1 MEDENNNIYD
11 EIQGLNEEEKTMK
24 KNTSK
29 KALTK
34 NSNSKS
40 KDTSKNNIP
49 NQLSQTTEGN
59 HLFVAKPRDLSYFNQ
74 FSGFFNTKFN
84 LTSFKKEREESRS
97 ASKSPK
103 IRLPHQIRGNGIP
116 KTLTERFKF
125 LKDTFEN
132 EKFKKAYEKCPKRN
146 ESSLEDFCEY
156 IVNYSKKN
164 TVINAIFLAY
174 YYICHEIKYDSD
186 YKEKFEDFKDFK
198 IAQQAENV
206 YESGLGLSLGFTNL
220 FETIMKKLDVRFR
233 HIEGYCKYLPRD
245 NSDFINNLY
254 STKKNN
260 NKNNNISLTM
270 YNNSTNTSS
279 ILNSSKFMNSNKFF
293 DYYEPETEN
302 IYDYINHCWDS
313 IWYKGEWYLVDTL
326 FGSGSIEIE
335 DKIAGPNQITSK
347 DPNENF
353 NLFYILIWP
362 NLLINS
368 HFPAEDNWQLTDK
381 IITFKQ
387 FLNKF
392 IVDYPKFYKGVFE
405 YNVDLL
411 THKEPFIQITNKDNL
426 IIKLKIPNY
435 IIEGNLYS
443 PATGQK
449 VSEIKFNYEQKD
461 KIFTFEP
468 IFPKIGDYILR
479 VSLRAINSTDLSYRP
494 LFDYRIRVINT
505 TLFNYFNK
513 YNTKLISHRYD
524 KERPFD
530 DILPKI
536 GNRNPN
542 MNTNYN
548 INRIVT
554 DYKKIFPSKSIKR
567 VCYDNEGFYLLE
579 PRSGFIRKGVVTK
592 FRVRIKGAS
601 NASILDGHKLIN
613 LKRKEDDVYEG
624 QKMLETDNV
633 SICCLRGKNVFTE
646 VFKFR
651 PRKNKYELSHSQG
664 VNHSTIFKK
673 A

>member
-270 YNNSTNTSS
+270 YNNSTNKSS

-326 FGSGSIEIE
+326 FGSGSVEIE
-335 DKIAGPNQITSK
+335 DKIAGPNQIASK

-426 IIKLKIPNY
+426 VIKLKIPNY

-542 MNTNYN
+542 MNSNFN
-548 INRIVT
+548 MNRIVT

-579 PRSGFIRKGVVTK
+579 PRSGFIRKGAVTK
-592 FRVRIKGAS
+592 FRFRIKGAS

-613 LKRKEDDVYEG
+613 LKRKEDDIYEG

>member
-40 KDTSKNNIP
+40 KDASKNNIP

-186 YKEKFEDFKDFK
+186 YKEKFEEFKDFK

-313 IWYKGEWYLVDTL
+313 IWYKGEWYLVGTL
-326 FGSGSIEIE
+326 FGSGSVEIE

-426 IIKLKIPNY
+426 VIKLKIPNY

-542 MNTNYN
+542 LNTNYN

>member
-1 MEDENNNIYD
+1 MEDENNNIYN
-11 EIQGLNEEEKTMK
+11 EIEGLNEEEKTMK

-29 KALTK
+29 NTLTK
-34 NSNSKS
+34 NSNSKN
-40 KDTSKNNIP
+40 KDSSKNNIP
-49 NQLSQTTEGN
+49 NQLSQTVEGN

-116 KTLTERFKF
+116 KTVTERFKF

-146 ESSLEDFCEY
+146 ESTLDDFCDY

-164 TVINAIFLAY
+164 TVISAIFLAY
-174 YYICHEIKYDSD
+174 YYICHEIKYDYD
-186 YKEKFEDFKDFK
+186 YKEKFEDFKEFK

-206 YESGLGLSLGFTNL
+206 YESGLGLSLGFSNI
-220 FETIMKKLDVRFR
+220 FETILKKLDVRFR

-245 NSDFINNLY
+245 NSDFINNLN

-260 NKNNNISLTM
+260 NKNNISLTM

-279 ILNSSKFMNSNKFF
+279 ILNSSKFMNNNKFF

-313 IWYKGEWYLVDTL
+313 FWYKGEWYLVDTL
-326 FGSGSIEIE
+326 FGSGSVEIE
-335 DKIAGPNQITSK
+335 DKIAGPNQIASK

-368 HFPAEDNWQLTDK
+368 HYPAEDNWQLTDK

-426 IIKLKIPNY
+426 VIKLKVPNY

-449 VSEIKFNYEQKD
+449 VSEVKFGYEQKE

-494 LFDYRIRVINT
+494 LFDYRIKVINT
-505 TLFNYFNK
+505 SLFNYFNK

-579 PRSGFIRKGVVTK
+579 PRSGFIRKGAVTK

-651 PRKNKYELSHSQG
+651 PRKNKYDLSHSQG
-664 VNHSTIFKK
+664 VNHTIVDKK

>member
-1 MEDENNNIYD
+1 MEDENNNLYS

-24 KNTSK
+24 KNISK
-29 KALTK
+29 NTLTK
-34 NSNSKS
+34 NSNSKT
-40 KDTSKNNIP
+40 KDTNKNIIP

-97 ASKSPK
+97 RSKSPK

-116 KTLTERFKF
+116 KTITERFKF

-146 ESSLEDFCEY
+146 ESSLEDFCDY

-174 YYICHEIKYDSD
+174 YFICHEIRYDSD
-186 YKEKFEDFKDFK
+186 YKEKFEDFKEFK

-206 YESGLGLSLGFTNL
+206 YESGLGLSLGFSNI
-220 FETIMKKLDVRFR
+220 FETILKKLDVRFR

-245 NSDFINNLY
+245 NSDFINNLS

-260 NKNNNISLTM
+260 NKNNISLTM

-279 ILNSSKFMNSNKFF
+279 ILNSSKFMNNNKFF

-313 IWYKGEWYLVDTL
+313 FWYKGEWYLVDPL
-326 FGSGSIEIE
+326 FGSGSVEIE
-335 DKIAGPNQITSK
+335 DKIAGPNQIASK

-353 NLFYILIWP
+353 NIFYILIWP

-368 HFPAEDNWQLTDK
+368 HYPAEDNWQLTDK

-411 THKEPFIQITNKDNL
+411 THKEPFIQITNKDSL
-426 IIKLKIPNY
+426 IIRLKVPNY
-435 IIEGNLYS
+435 IIEGNLYN

-449 VSEIKFNYEQKD
+449 VSEVKFSYEQKE

-468 IFPKIGDYILR
+468 IFPKVGDYILR
-479 VSLRAINSTDLSYRP
+479 VNLRAINSTDLSYRP
-494 LFDYRIRVINT
+494 LFDYRIKVINT
-505 TLFNYFNK
+505 SLFNYFNK

-536 GNRNPN
+536 GNRQPN
-542 MNTNYN
+542 MSNNFN

-567 VCYDNEGFYLLE
+567 VCYDNEGFYLFE
-579 PRSGFIRKGVVTK
+579 PRSGFIRKGAVTK

-651 PRKNKYELSHSQG
+651 PRKNKYDLSHSQG
-664 VNHSTIFKK
+664 VTHTTVDKK

>member
-1 MEDENNNIYD
+1 M
-11 EIQGLNEEEKTMK
+11 
-24 KNTSK
+24 
-29 KALTK
+29 
-34 NSNSKS
+34 
-40 KDTSKNNIP
+40 
-49 NQLSQTTEGN
+49 SQTTEGN

-270 YNNSTNTSS
+270 YNNSTNSSS

-293 DYYEPETEN
+293 Q
-302 IYDYINHCWDS
+302 
-313 IWYKGEWYLVDTL
+313 
-326 FGSGSIEIE
+326 
-335 DKIAGPNQITSK
+335 KIQM
-347 DPNENF
+347 
-353 NLFYILIWP
+353 
-362 NLLINS
+362 
-368 HFPAEDNWQLTDK
+368 K
-381 IITFKQ
+381 ISTC
-387 FLNKF
+387 F
-392 IVDYPKFYKGVFE
+392 IF
-405 YNVDLL
+405 
-411 THKEPFIQITNKDNL
+411 
-426 IIKLKIPNY
+426 
-435 IIEGNLYS
+435 
-443 PATGQK
+443 
-449 VSEIKFNYEQKD
+449 
-461 KIFTFEP
+461 
-468 IFPKIGDYILR
+468 
-479 VSLRAINSTDLSYRP
+479 
-494 LFDYRIRVINT
+494 
-505 TLFNYFNK
+505 
-513 YNTKLISHRYD
+513 
-524 KERPFD
+524 
-530 DILPKI
+530 
-536 GNRNPN
+536 
-542 MNTNYN
+542 
-548 INRIVT
+548 
-554 DYKKIFPSKSIKR
+554 
-567 VCYDNEGFYLLE
+567 
-579 PRSGFIRKGVVTK
+579 
-592 FRVRIKGAS
+592 
-601 NASILDGHKLIN
+601 
-613 LKRKEDDVYEG
+613 
-624 QKMLETDNV
+624 
-633 SICCLRGKNVFTE
+633 
-646 VFKFR
+646 
-651 PRKNKYELSHSQG
+651 
-664 VNHSTIFKK
+664 
-673 A
+673 

>member
-326 FGSGSIEIE
+326 FGSGSVEIE
-335 DKIAGPNQITSK
+335 DKIAGPNQIASK

-426 IIKLKIPNY
+426 VIKLKIPNY

-542 MNTNYN
+542 LNTNYN
-548 INRIVT
+548 INRIVS

>member
-260 NKNNNISLTM
+260 NKNNISLTM

-326 FGSGSIEIE
+326 FGSGSVEIE
-335 DKIAGPNQITSK
+335 DKIAGPNQIASK

-426 IIKLKIPNY
+426 VIKLKIPNY

-542 MNTNYN
+542 LNTNYN

>member
-1 MEDENNNIYD
+1 MEDENNNIYN
-11 EIQGLNEEEKTMK
+11 EIEGLNEEEKTMK

-29 KALTK
+29 NTLSK
-34 NSNSKS
+34 NSNSKN
-40 KDTSKNNIP
+40 KDSSKNNIP
-49 NQLSQTTEGN
+49 NQLSQTVEGN

-116 KTLTERFKF
+116 KTVTERFKF

-146 ESSLEDFCEY
+146 ESTLDDFCDY

-164 TVINAIFLAY
+164 TVISAIFLAY
-174 YYICHEIKYDSD
+174 YYICHEIKYDYD
-186 YKEKFEDFKDFK
+186 YKEKFEDFKEFK

-206 YESGLGLSLGFTNL
+206 YESGLGLSLGFSNI
-220 FETIMKKLDVRFR
+220 FETILKKLDVRFR

-245 NSDFINNLY
+245 NSDFINNLN

-260 NKNNNISLTM
+260 NKNNISLTM

-279 ILNSSKFMNSNKFF
+279 ILNSSKFMNNNKFF

-313 IWYKGEWYLVDTL
+313 FWYKGEWYLVDTL
-326 FGSGSIEIE
+326 FGSGSVEIE
-335 DKIAGPNQITSK
+335 DKIAGPNQIASK

-368 HFPAEDNWQLTDK
+368 HYPAEDNWQLTDK

-411 THKEPFIQITNKDNL
+411 THKEPFIKITNKDNL
-426 IIKLKIPNY
+426 VIKLKVPNY

-449 VSEIKFNYEQKD
+449 VSEVKFGYEQKE

-494 LFDYRIRVINT
+494 LFDYRIKVINT
-505 TLFNYFNK
+505 SLFNYFNK

-579 PRSGFIRKGVVTK
+579 PRSGFIRKGAVTK

-651 PRKNKYELSHSQG
+651 PRKNKYDLSHSQG
-664 VNHSTIFKK
+664 VNHTIVDKK

>member
-326 FGSGSIEIE
+326 FGSGSVEIE
-335 DKIAGPNQITSK
+335 DKIAGPNQIAPK

-426 IIKLKIPNY
+426 VIKLKIPNY

-542 MNTNYN
+542 LNTNYN
-548 INRIVT
+548 INRIVS

>member
-1 MEDENNNIYD
+1 MEDENNNIYN

-29 KALTK
+29 NTLTK
-34 NSNSKS
+34 NSNSKN
-40 KDTSKNNIP
+40 KDSSKNNIP
-49 NQLSQTTEGN
+49 NQLSQTVEGN

-116 KTLTERFKF
+116 KTVTERFKF
-125 LKDTFEN
+125 LKNTFEN

-146 ESSLEDFCEY
+146 ESTLDDFCDY

-164 TVINAIFLAY
+164 TVISAIFLAY
-174 YYICHEIKYDSD
+174 YYICHEIKYDYD
-186 YKEKFEDFKDFK
+186 YKEKFEDFKEFK

-206 YESGLGLSLGFTNL
+206 YESGLGLSLGFSNI
-220 FETIMKKLDVRFR
+220 FETILKKLDVRFR

-245 NSDFINNLY
+245 NSDFINNLN

-260 NKNNNISLTM
+260 NKNNISLTM

-279 ILNSSKFMNSNKFF
+279 ILNSSKFMNNNKFF

-313 IWYKGEWYLVDTL
+313 FWYKGEWYLVDTL
-326 FGSGSIEIE
+326 FGSGSVEIE
-335 DKIAGPNQITSK
+335 DKIAGPNQIASK

-368 HFPAEDNWQLTDK
+368 HYPAEDNWQLTDK

-411 THKEPFIQITNKDNL
+411 THKEPFVQITNKDNL
-426 IIKLKIPNY
+426 VIKLKVPNY

-443 PATGQK
+443 PSTGQK
-449 VSEIKFNYEQKD
+449 VSEVKFGYEQKE

-494 LFDYRIRVINT
+494 LFDYRIKVINT
-505 TLFNYFNK
+505 SLFNYFNK

-579 PRSGFIRKGVVTK
+579 PRSGFIRKGAVTK

-651 PRKNKYELSHSQG
+651 PRKNKYDLSHSQG
-664 VNHSTIFKK
+664 VNHTIVDKK

>member
-186 YKEKFEDFKDFK
+186 YKEKFEEFKDFK

-326 FGSGSIEIE
+326 FGSGSVEIE

-542 MNTNYN
+542 LNTNYN
-548 INRIVT
+548 INRIVS

>member
-592 FRVRIKGAS
+592 FRFRIKGAS

-613 LKRKEDDVYEG
+613 LKKKEDDVYEG

-664 VNHSTIFKK
+664 VNHINVDKK
-673 A
+673 V

>member
-326 FGSGSIEIE
+326 FGSGSVEIE
-335 DKIAGPNQITSK
+335 DKIAGPNQIASK

-426 IIKLKIPNY
+426 VIKLKIPNY

-542 MNTNYN
+542 LNTNYN
-548 INRIVT
+548 INRIVS

-592 FRVRIKGAS
+592 FRVKIKGAS

>member
-1 MEDENNNIYD
+1 MEDENNNIYN
-11 EIQGLNEEEKTMK
+11 EIEGLNEEEKTMK

-29 KALTK
+29 NTLSK
-34 NSNSKS
+34 NSNSKN
-40 KDTSKNNIP
+40 KDSSKNNIP
-49 NQLSQTTEGN
+49 NQLSQTVEGN

-116 KTLTERFKF
+116 KTVTERFKF

-146 ESSLEDFCEY
+146 ESTLDDFCDY

-164 TVINAIFLAY
+164 TVISAIFLAY
-174 YYICHEIKYDSD
+174 YYICHEIKYDYD
-186 YKEKFEDFKDFK
+186 YKEKFEDFKEFK

-206 YESGLGLSLGFTNL
+206 YESGLGLSLGFSNI
-220 FETIMKKLDVRFR
+220 FETILKKLDVRFR

-245 NSDFINNLY
+245 NSDFINNLN

-260 NKNNNISLTM
+260 NKNNISLTM

-279 ILNSSKFMNSNKFF
+279 ILNSSKFMNNNKFF

-313 IWYKGEWYLVDTL
+313 FWYKGEWYLVDTL
-326 FGSGSIEIE
+326 FGSGSVEIE
-335 DKIAGPNQITSK
+335 DKIAGPNQIASK

-368 HFPAEDNWQLTDK
+368 HYPAEDNWQLTDK

-411 THKEPFIQITNKDNL
+411 THKEPFIKISNKDNL
-426 IIKLKIPNY
+426 VIKLKVPNY

-449 VSEIKFNYEQKD
+449 VSEVKFGYEQKE

-494 LFDYRIRVINT
+494 LFDYRIKVINT
-505 TLFNYFNK
+505 SLFNYFNK

-579 PRSGFIRKGVVTK
+579 PRSGFIRKGAVTK

-651 PRKNKYELSHSQG
+651 PRKNKYDLSHSQG
-664 VNHSTIFKK
+664 VNHTIVDKK

>member
-245 NSDFINNLY
+245 NSDFISNLY

-326 FGSGSIEIE
+326 FGSGSVEIE

-426 IIKLKIPNY
+426 VIKLKIPNY

-542 MNTNYN
+542 LNTNYN

>member
-326 FGSGSIEIE
+326 FGSGSVEIE
-335 DKIAGPNQITSK
+335 DKIAGPNQIASK

-426 IIKLKIPNY
+426 VIKLKIPNY

-542 MNTNYN
+542 LNTNYN
-548 INRIVT
+548 INRIVS

-592 FRVRIKGAS
+592 FRFRIKGAS

>member
-186 YKEKFEDFKDFK
+186 YKEKFEEFKDFK

-326 FGSGSIEIE
+326 FGSGSVEIE

-426 IIKLKIPNY
+426 VIKLKIPNY

-542 MNTNYN
+542 LNTNYN

-579 PRSGFIRKGVVTK
+579 PKSGFIRKGVVTK

>member
-326 FGSGSIEIE
+326 FGSGSVEIE

-426 IIKLKIPNY
+426 VIKLKIPNY

-443 PATGQK
+443 PTTGQK

-542 MNTNYN
+542 LNTNYN

>member
-1 MEDENNNIYD
+1 MEDENNNIYN
-11 EIQGLNEEEKTMK
+11 EIEGLNEEEKTMK
-24 KNTSK
+24 KNSSK
-29 KALTK
+29 NTLSK
-34 NSNSKS
+34 NSNSKN
-40 KDTSKNNIP
+40 KDSSKNNIP
-49 NQLSQTTEGN
+49 NQLSQTVEGN

-116 KTLTERFKF
+116 KTVTERFKF

-146 ESSLEDFCEY
+146 ESTLDDFCDY

-164 TVINAIFLAY
+164 TVISAIFLAY
-174 YYICHEIKYDSD
+174 YYICHEIKYDYD
-186 YKEKFEDFKDFK
+186 YKEKFEDFKEFK

-206 YESGLGLSLGFTNL
+206 YESGLGLSLGFSNI
-220 FETIMKKLDVRFR
+220 FETILKKLDVRFR

-245 NSDFINNLY
+245 NSDFINNLN

-260 NKNNNISLTM
+260 NKNNISLTM

-279 ILNSSKFMNSNKFF
+279 ILNSSKFMNNNKFF

-313 IWYKGEWYLVDTL
+313 FWYKGEWYLVDTL
-326 FGSGSIEIE
+326 FGSGSVEIE
-335 DKIAGPNQITSK
+335 DKIAGPNQIASK

-368 HFPAEDNWQLTDK
+368 HYPAEDNWQLTDK

-411 THKEPFIQITNKDNL
+411 THKEPFIKISNKDNL
-426 IIKLKIPNY
+426 VIKLKVPNY

-449 VSEIKFNYEQKD
+449 VSEVKFGYEQKE

-494 LFDYRIRVINT
+494 LFDYRIKVINT
-505 TLFNYFNK
+505 SLFNYFNK

-579 PRSGFIRKGVVTK
+579 PRSGFIRKGAVTK

-651 PRKNKYELSHSQG
+651 PRKNKYDLSHSQG
-664 VNHSTIFKK
+664 VNHTIVDKK

>member
-186 YKEKFEDFKDFK
+186 YKEKFEEFKDFK

-326 FGSGSIEIE
+326 FGSGSVEIE
-335 DKIAGPNQITSK
+335 DKIAGPNQIASK

-426 IIKLKIPNY
+426 VIKLKIPNY

-542 MNTNYN
+542 LNTNYN

>member
-326 FGSGSIEIE
+326 FGSGSVEIE
-335 DKIAGPNQITSK
+335 DKIAGPNQIASK

-426 IIKLKIPNY
+426 VIKLKIPNY

-542 MNTNYN
+542 LNTNYN

>member
-326 FGSGSIEIE
+326 FGSGSVEIE

-426 IIKLKIPNY
+426 VIKLKIPNY

-542 MNTNYN
+542 LNTNYN

>member
-40 KDTSKNNIP
+40 KDASKNNIP

-116 KTLTERFKF
+116 KTLKERFKF

-326 FGSGSIEIE
+326 FGSGSVEIE
-335 DKIAGPNQITSK
+335 DKIAGPNQIASK

-426 IIKLKIPNY
+426 VIKLKIPNY

-479 VSLRAINSTDLSYRP
+479 VSLRAINSTDLSYHP

-542 MNTNYN
+542 LNTNYN

>member
-1 MEDENNNIYD
+1 
-11 EIQGLNEEEKTMK
+11 
-24 KNTSK
+24 
-29 KALTK
+29 
-34 NSNSKS
+34 
-40 KDTSKNNIP
+40 
-49 NQLSQTTEGN
+49 
-59 HLFVAKPRDLSYFNQ
+59 
-74 FSGFFNTKFN
+74 
-84 LTSFKKEREESRS
+84 
-97 ASKSPK
+97 
-103 IRLPHQIRGNGIP
+103 
-116 KTLTERFKF
+116 
-125 LKDTFEN
+125 
-132 EKFKKAYEKCPKRN
+132 
-146 ESSLEDFCEY
+146 
-156 IVNYSKKN
+156 
-164 TVINAIFLAY
+164 
-174 YYICHEIKYDSD
+174 
-186 YKEKFEDFKDFK
+186 
-198 IAQQAENV
+198 
-206 YESGLGLSLGFTNL
+206 
-220 FETIMKKLDVRFR
+220 
-233 HIEGYCKYLPRD
+233 
-245 NSDFINNLY
+245 
-254 STKKNN
+254 
-260 NKNNNISLTM
+260 
-270 YNNSTNTSS
+270 
-279 ILNSSKFMNSNKFF
+279 MNSNKFF

-326 FGSGSIEIE
+326 FGSGSVEIE
-335 DKIAGPNQITSK
+335 DKIAGPNQIASK

-542 MNTNYN
+542 LNTNYN
-548 INRIVT
+548 INRIVS

>member
-40 KDTSKNNIP
+40 KDASKNNIP

-260 NKNNNISLTM
+260 NKNNISLTM

-326 FGSGSIEIE
+326 FGSGSVEIE
-335 DKIAGPNQITSK
+335 DKIAGPNQIASK

-426 IIKLKIPNY
+426 VIKLKIPNY

-542 MNTNYN
+542 LNTNYN
-548 INRIVT
+548 INRIVS

>member
-1 MEDENNNIYD
+1 MEDENNNIYN

-29 KALTK
+29 NTLTK
-34 NSNSKS
+34 NSNSKT
-40 KDTSKNNIP
+40 KETSKNNIP
-49 NQLSQTTEGN
+49 NQLSQTVEDN
-59 HLFVAKPRDLSYFNQ
+59 HLFVAKPRDLSYFSQ

-84 LTSFKKEREESRS
+84 LTAFKKEREESRS

-116 KTLTERFKF
+116 KTITERFKF

-146 ESSLEDFCEY
+146 ESSLEDFCDY
-156 IVNYSKKN
+156 IVSYSKKN
-164 TVINAIFLAY
+164 TIINAIFLAY
-174 YYICHEIKYDSD
+174 YFICHEIKYDYD
-186 YKEKFEDFKDFK
+186 YKEKFEDFKEFK

-206 YESGLGLSLGFTNL
+206 YESGLGLSLGFSNI
-220 FETIMKKLDVRFR
+220 FETILRKLDVRFR

-245 NSDFINNLY
+245 NSDFINNLN
-254 STKKNN
+254 STKK
-260 NKNNNISLTM
+260 KNNISLTM
-270 YNNSTNTSS
+270 YNNSTNASS
-279 ILNSSKFMNSNKFF
+279 ILNSSKFMNNNKFF

-313 IWYKGEWYLVDTL
+313 FWYKGEWYLVDTL
-326 FGSGSIEIE
+326 FGSGSVEIE
-335 DKIAGPNQITSK
+335 DKIAGPNQIASK

-426 IIKLKIPNY
+426 VIRLKVPNY
-435 IIEGNLYS
+435 IIEGNLYN

-449 VSEIKFNYEQKD
+449 VSEVKFSYEQKE

-468 IFPKIGDYILR
+468 IFPKVGDYILR
-479 VSLRAINSTDLSYRP
+479 VNLRAINSTDLSYRP
-494 LFDYRIRVINT
+494 LFDYRIKVINT
-505 TLFNYFNK
+505 SLFNYFNK
-513 YNTKLISHRYD
+513 YNTKLISHRFD
-524 KERPFD
+524 KERPYD

-542 MNTNYN
+542 MNSNFN
-548 INRIVT
+548 MNRIVT

-579 PRSGFIRKGVVTK
+579 PRSGFIRKGAVTK

-646 VFKFR
+646 VFKFK
-651 PRKNKYELSHSQG
+651 PRKNRYDLSHSQG
-664 VNHSTIFKK
+664 VNHTTVYKK

>member
-1 MEDENNNIYD
+1 MEDENNNIYN
-11 EIQGLNEEEKTMK
+11 EIEGLNEEEKTMK

-29 KALTK
+29 NTLTK
-34 NSNSKS
+34 NSNSKN
-40 KDTSKNNIP
+40 KDSSKNNIP
-49 NQLSQTTEGN
+49 NQLSQTVEGN

-116 KTLTERFKF
+116 KTVTERFKF

-146 ESSLEDFCEY
+146 ESTLDDFCDY

-164 TVINAIFLAY
+164 TVISAIFLAY
-174 YYICHEIKYDSD
+174 YYICHEIKYDYD
-186 YKEKFEDFKDFK
+186 YKEKFEDFKEFK

-206 YESGLGLSLGFTNL
+206 YESGLGLSLGFSNI
-220 FETIMKKLDVRFR
+220 FETILKKLDVRFR

-245 NSDFINNLY
+245 NSDFINNLN

-260 NKNNNISLTM
+260 NKNNISLTM

-279 ILNSSKFMNSNKFF
+279 ILNSSKFMNNNKFF

-313 IWYKGEWYLVDTL
+313 FWYKGEWYLVDTL
-326 FGSGSIEIE
+326 FGSGSVEIE
-335 DKIAGPNQITSK
+335 DKIAGPNQIASK

-368 HFPAEDNWQLTDK
+368 HYPAEDNWQLTDK

-426 IIKLKIPNY
+426 VIKLKVPNY

-449 VSEIKFNYEQKD
+449 VSEVKFGYEQKE

-494 LFDYRIRVINT
+494 LFDYRIKVINT
-505 TLFNYFNK
+505 SLFNYFNK

-524 KERPFD
+524 KDRPFD

-579 PRSGFIRKGVVTK
+579 PRSGFIRKGAVTK

-651 PRKNKYELSHSQG
+651 PRKNKYDLSHSQG
-664 VNHSTIFKK
+664 VNHTIVDKK

>member
-40 KDTSKNNIP
+40 KDASKNNIP

-326 FGSGSIEIE
+326 FGSGSVEIE
-335 DKIAGPNQITSK
+335 DKIAGPNQIASK

-426 IIKLKIPNY
+426 VIKLKIPNY

-542 MNTNYN
+542 LNTNYN

>member
-186 YKEKFEDFKDFK
+186 YKEKFEEFKDFK

-260 NKNNNISLTM
+260 NKNNISLTM

-326 FGSGSIEIE
+326 FGSGSVEIE

-542 MNTNYN
+542 LNTNYN

>member
-326 FGSGSIEIE
+326 FGSGSVEIE
-335 DKIAGPNQITSK
+335 DKIAGPNQIASK

-542 MNTNYN
+542 LNTNYN

>member
-1 MEDENNNIYD
+1 MEDENNNIYN
-11 EIQGLNEEEKTMK
+11 EIEGLNEEEKTMK

-29 KALTK
+29 NTLTK
-34 NSNSKS
+34 NSNSKN
-40 KDTSKNNIP
+40 KDSSKNNIP
-49 NQLSQTTEGN
+49 NQLSQTVEGN

-84 LTSFKKEREESRS
+84 LTSFKKEREVSRS

-116 KTLTERFKF
+116 KTVTERFKF

-146 ESSLEDFCEY
+146 ESTLDDFCDY

-164 TVINAIFLAY
+164 TVISAIFLAY
-174 YYICHEIKYDSD
+174 YYICHEIKYDYD
-186 YKEKFEDFKDFK
+186 YKEKFEDFKEFK

-206 YESGLGLSLGFTNL
+206 YESGLGLSLGFSNI
-220 FETIMKKLDVRFR
+220 FETILKKLDVRFR

-245 NSDFINNLY
+245 NSDFINNLN

-260 NKNNNISLTM
+260 NKNNISLTM

-279 ILNSSKFMNSNKFF
+279 ILNSSKFMNNNKFF

-313 IWYKGEWYLVDTL
+313 FWYKGEWYLVDTL
-326 FGSGSIEIE
+326 FGSGSVEIE
-335 DKIAGPNQITSK
+335 DKIAGPNQIASK

-368 HFPAEDNWQLTDK
+368 HYPAEDNWQLTDK

-426 IIKLKIPNY
+426 VIKLKVPNY

-449 VSEIKFNYEQKD
+449 VSEVKFGYEQKE

-494 LFDYRIRVINT
+494 LFDYRIKVINT
-505 TLFNYFNK
+505 SLFNYFNK

-579 PRSGFIRKGVVTK
+579 PRSGFIRKGAVTK

-651 PRKNKYELSHSQG
+651 PRKNKYDLSHSQG
-664 VNHSTIFKK
+664 VNHTIVDKK

>member
-1 MEDENNNIYD
+1 MEDENNNIYN

-29 KALTK
+29 NTLTK
-34 NSNSKS
+34 NSNSKT
-40 KDTSKNNIP
+40 KETSKNNIP
-49 NQLSQTTEGN
+49 NQLSQTVEDN
-59 HLFVAKPRDLSYFNQ
+59 HLFVAKPRDLSYFSQ

-84 LTSFKKEREESRS
+84 LTAFKKEREESRS

-116 KTLTERFKF
+116 KTITERFKF

-146 ESSLEDFCEY
+146 ESSLEDFCDY
-156 IVNYSKKN
+156 IVSYSKKN
-164 TVINAIFLAY
+164 TIINAIFLAY
-174 YYICHEIKYDSD
+174 YFICHEIKYDYD
-186 YKEKFEDFKDFK
+186 YKEKFEDFKEFK

-206 YESGLGLSLGFTNL
+206 YESGLGLSLGFSNI
-220 FETIMKKLDVRFR
+220 FETILRKLDVRFR

-245 NSDFINNLY
+245 NSDFINNLN

-260 NKNNNISLTM
+260 NKNNISLTM

-279 ILNSSKFMNSNKFF
+279 ILNSSKFMNNNKFF

-313 IWYKGEWYLVDTL
+313 FWYKGEWYLVDTL
-326 FGSGSIEIE
+326 FGSGSVEIE
-335 DKIAGPNQITSK
+335 DKIAGPNQIASK

-426 IIKLKIPNY
+426 VIRLKVPNY
-435 IIEGNLYS
+435 IIEGNLYN

-449 VSEIKFNYEQKD
+449 VSEVKFSYEQKE

-468 IFPKIGDYILR
+468 IFPKVGDYILR
-479 VSLRAINSTDLSYRP
+479 VNLRAINSTDLSYRP
-494 LFDYRIRVINT
+494 LFDYRIKVINT
-505 TLFNYFNK
+505 SLFNYFNK
-513 YNTKLISHRYD
+513 YNTKLISHRFD
-524 KERPFD
+524 KERPYD

-542 MNTNYN
+542 MNSNFN
-548 INRIVT
+548 MNRIVT

-579 PRSGFIRKGVVTK
+579 PRSGFIRKGAVTK

-646 VFKFR
+646 VFKFK
-651 PRKNKYELSHSQG
+651 PRKNRYDLSHSQG
-664 VNHSTIFKK
+664 VNHTIVDKK

>member
-293 DYYEPETEN
+293 DYYEPEIEN

-326 FGSGSIEIE
+326 FGSGSVEIE
-335 DKIAGPNQITSK
+335 DKIAGPNQIASK

-443 PATGQK
+443 PTTGQK

-542 MNTNYN
+542 LNTNYN

>member
-174 YYICHEIKYDSD
+174 YYICHEIKYESD

-326 FGSGSIEIE
+326 FGSGSVEIE
-335 DKIAGPNQITSK
+335 DKIAGPNQIASK

-426 IIKLKIPNY
+426 VIKLKIPNY

-542 MNTNYN
+542 LNTNYN

>member
-40 KDTSKNNIP
+40 KDASKNNIP

-326 FGSGSIEIE
+326 FGSGSVEIE
-335 DKIAGPNQITSK
+335 DKIAGPNQIASK

-426 IIKLKIPNY
+426 VIKLKIPNY

-542 MNTNYN
+542 LNTNYN
-548 INRIVT
+548 INRIVS